1 MTFINFIRKLFDWL
15 FLLFSDSKFAST
27 RRVIGVASFIVMV
40 FIGIFAMF
48 KTVVVLSL
56 VEQVTEYLFVLIMT
70 IVVGATVT
78 DTFKFTKISKQEQ
91 QIEYSGN
98 PTEPPIIEE
107 ENEKT

>member
-1 MTFINFIRKLFDWL
+1 MLLRFISNLFNWL

-27 RRVIGVASFIVMV
+27 RRVIGVASFIFMV
-40 FIGIFAMF
+40 FIGTFAMF

-56 VEQVTEYLFVLIMT
+56 VEQVTGYLFVLIMT

-98 PTEPPIIEE
+98 STEPPIIEE

>member
-1 MTFINFIRKLFDWL
+1 MLVNFIKKLFNWL

-27 RRVIGVASFIVMV
+27 RRVIGVASFIIMI

-91 QIEYSGN
+91 QIEYLEN
-98 PTEPPIIEE
+98 PTEPPVIEE
-107 ENEKT
+107 GNEKI